1 MKRTTLEILLP
12 YLIGKIDKFDDEFY
26 YHHKEIEQLLTFEL
40 NVEIMLMLNSKFKF
54 EKDIYFN
61 NFFYYSIKE
70 ISFDNIFKKHG
81 YVFSMI
87 TLENL
92 EKVNRSNVESL
103 FAFLEK
109 SNLFIGK
116 KEDFMQVINLE
127 FGTKITK
134 IKKYEEF
141 ENRTHDERVKMLEI
155 EWNNFKKEYIKF
167 EN

>member
-1 MKRTTLEILLP
+1 
-12 YLIGKIDKFDDEFY
+12 
-26 YHHKEIEQLLTFEL
+26 
-40 NVEIMLMLNSKFKF
+40 
-54 EKDIYFN
+54 
-61 NFFYYSIKE
+61 
-70 ISFDNIFKKHG
+70 
-81 YVFSMI
+81 MI